1 MAHDPKNTIYIDVD
15 DEITGVIDKV
25 LDSSGKLVALVLPKR
40 ASVFQSIVN
49 MKLLKRKADEA
60 GKNIVLVTTE
70 ESLLPLA
77 GAVGLH
83 VAKNLASK
91 PEIPAPPIIQ
101 KEMVESVEEETTPK
115 LDEETGEGSVDLK
128 DLALNE
134 IEKVS
139 KKPELED
146 EDTIELDNTD
156 ENSVADTAMP
166 AAAVASAE
174 AKKKAK
180 KDKKLKIPNFERFR
194 LYALLVGSL
203 LLIIIVFWVLMFKV
217 WPHATID
224 IKTNS
229 QNVNANLTFNLSTT
243 ATSLDKSTNTV
254 PAKQVSES
262 KTYTATVNATG
273 QQNNGQTASG
283 SVTMIATVCPADS
296 SSDAN
301 YPLPENIPAGTG
313 IVQSSLTYITQS
325 NTSFS
330 SHGKPGNGG
339 CIIYNQ
345 IGSTNISAQQPGSK
359 YNASGNNTNFTIS
372 DQPETSVS
380 IVGGAS
386 GGTDDI
392 VTVVSQ
398 TDINNA
404 ENKITTNETGAKN
417 DLTSE
422 LTTGANFY
430 PLDAT
435 FLAATPTITPNASA
449 GTAADSVTVTETVK
463 YSMYGVIESDLA
475 SLLNSNIMS
484 QVGSNQNILNNGLNS
499 ASYTVGSSPT
509 SITLATNAV
518 VGPNLN
524 INSLK
529 KEIVGQKA
537 GAIESLIRSNTNVSG
552 VSVNFSPFY
561 VSEAPGASHIT
572 INIAKPTNSP
582 ANGSQ

>member
-1 MAHDPKNTIYIDVD
+1 MANDPKNTIYIDVD

-40 ASVFQSIVN
+40 ASTFQSIVN
-49 MKLLKRKADEA
+49 MKLLKLKADEA

-101 KEMVESVEEETTPK
+101 KETVESIEEEAAPK

-128 DLALNE
+128 NLAINE
-134 IEKVS
+134 IEKTA
-139 KKPELED
+139 KKPSPKD

-156 ENSVADTAMP
+156 ENSATDTAMP
-166 AAAVASAE
+166 AAAVAAAE

-180 KDKKLKIPNFERFR
+180 NNKKLKIPNFERFR
-194 LYALLVGSL
+194 LWSSLIGSL

-243 ATSLDKSTNTV
+243 STTLDKSTNTV
-254 PAKQVSES
+254 PAKLVSET

-273 QQNNGQTASG
+273 QQNNGQSASG
-283 SVTMIATVCPADS
+283 SATLTAQECAPNLGQPNSV
-296 SSDAN
+296 
-301 YPLPENIPAGTG
+301 PAGTG
-313 IVQSSLTYITQS
+313 ITSTGNQSYITQQITTFNALGS
-325 NTSFS
+325 GKGSCLNYQSTSSTPITAQKAGSTYNTS
-330 SHGKPGNGG
+330 G
-339 CIIYNQ
+339 
-345 IGSTNISAQQPGSK
+345 
-359 YNASGNNTNFTIS
+359 NTNFTVPDRS
-372 DQPETSVS
+372 DVTGTGS
-380 IVGGAS
+380 AS

-404 ENKITTNETGAKN
+404 ENKITTNTSGAKT
-417 DLTSE
+417 DLTNE

-435 FLAATPTITPNASA
+435 FMAASPTISPNASA

-463 YSMYGVIESDLA
+463 YSMYGVIESDLN
-475 SLLNSNIMS
+475 SLLNSNILS
-484 QVGSNQNILNNGLNS
+484 QAGSNQNILNNGLS
-499 ASYTVGSSPT
+499 GASYTVGSSPT
-509 SITLATNAV
+509 SLTLTTNAV

-524 INSLK
+524 VTTLK

-537 GAIESLIRSNTNVSG
+537 GAIESLIKANSNVSS
-552 VSVNFSPFY
+552 VSVYLSPFY
-561 VSEAPGASHIT
+561 VSKAPGASHIT

>member
-1 MAHDPKNTIYIDVD
+1 MANDPKNTIYIDVD

-25 LDSSGKLVALVLPKR
+25 LGSSGKLVALVLPKR
-40 ASVFQSIVN
+40 ASTFQSIVN
-49 MKLLKRKADEA
+49 MKLLKLKADEA

-101 KEMVESVEEETTPK
+101 KEMVESIEEEAAPK

-128 DLALNE
+128 EIALNE
-134 IEKVS
+134 IEKTA
-139 KKPELED
+139 KKPSPKD

-166 AAAVASAE
+166 AAAVAAAE

-180 KDKKLKIPNFERFR
+180 KNKKLKIPNFERFR
-194 LYALLVGSL
+194 LYALLIGSL

-229 QNVNANLTFNLSTT
+229 ENVNANLTFNLSTS

-254 PAKQVSES
+254 PSKLVSET
-262 KTYTATVNATG
+262 KTYTATVNSTG
-273 QQNNGQTASG
+273 QQNNGTPATGNIQLSAGACSLNQPAS
-283 SVTMIATVCPADS
+283 
-296 SSDAN
+296 
-301 YPLPENIPAGTG
+301 IPAGIG
-313 IVQSSLTYITQS
+313 ALADNLTYIIQNQVTFVSVTQNHQCTWQGQTQS
-325 NTSFS
+325 GSNNIPVTAQKGGSNYNVNSASFTVS
-330 SHGKPGNGG
+330 
-339 CIIYNQ
+339 Y
-345 IGSTNISAQQPGSK
+345 
-359 YNASGNNTNFTIS
+359 SGNNYSGIGSAT
-372 DQPETSVS
+372 
-380 IVGGAS
+380 

-404 ENKITTNETGAKN
+404 ENKITTNTSGAKN
-417 DLTSE
+417 DLTNE

-435 FLAATPTITPNASA
+435 FLAGSPNISPNASA
-449 GTAADSVTVTETVK
+449 GTAAASVTITETVK
-463 YSMYGVIESDLA
+463 YSMYGVIESDLN
-475 SLLNSNIMS
+475 SLLNSNILS
-484 QVGSNQNILNNGLNS
+484 QVGSNQNILNNGLS
-499 ASYTVGSSPT
+499 GASYTVGSNPT
-509 SITLATNAV
+509 SLTLTTNAV

-524 INSLK
+524 VNTLK

-537 GAIESLIRSNTNVSG
+537 GAIESLIKANSNVSS
-552 VSVNFSPFY
+552 VSVYLSPFY
-561 VSEAPGASHIT
+561 VSKAPGASHIT